1 MALSTTGVEAFQ
13 SSNAVRELIAV
24 YWVNGTAIK
33 VYDDV
38 VTEIVEYHGMPE
50 TEAKAKAAALKSNN
64 MTDYRIHGPVIP
76 NTEIWSWWLT
86 CPNAKGTKVTAS
98 CRRNG
103 NSRMFTVTKMTET
116 HTCSNSA
123 NGTEY

>member
-1 MALSTTGVEAFQ
+1 MALSTTGIQAFQ
-13 SSNAVRELIAV
+13 GSNASRELLAI
-24 YWVNGTAIK
+24 YRMNGTAIK

-38 VTEIVEYHGMPE
+38 VTDIVEYHGMPE
-50 TEAKAKAAALKSNN
+50 TEAKALAESLRSNN
-64 MTDYRIHGPVIP
+64 MTDYRIHGAVIP
-76 NTEIWSWWLT
+76 NTNVWSWWIV
-86 CPNAKGTKVTAS
+86 CPNAKGTKTTAS